1 MPENEVPFQRLR
13 AAIVKLARV
22 ALNDRAHAA
31 GSSYVAEASR
41 SRTNVALSMNPHC
54 VRDGVSRSATTRAC
68 FHSGALG
75 STRPSQF
82 NRDSHRIRSVRSEEH
97 TSELQSLITISY
109 AVFCL

>member
-22 ALNDRAHAA
+22 ARNDRAHAA

-41 SRTNVALSMNPHC
+41 SRTNDAFSMNPHC

-68 FHSGALG
+68 SHNGALG
-75 STRPSQF
+75 SPRPSQF
-82 NRDSHRIRSVRSEEH
+82 SLNSHRIR
-97 TSELQSLITISY
+97 QY
-109 AVFCL
+109 ALSTAFALV